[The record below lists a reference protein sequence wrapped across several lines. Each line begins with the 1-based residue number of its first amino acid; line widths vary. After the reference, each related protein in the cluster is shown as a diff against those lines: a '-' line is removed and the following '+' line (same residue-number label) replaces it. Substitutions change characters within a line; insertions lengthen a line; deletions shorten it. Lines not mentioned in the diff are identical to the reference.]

1 MLNANP
7 FFLFIYKETCFMIIQ
22 VYDLRPFFVYIKL
35 KEREKKKK
43 KFYIKRSSTISDFIS
58 VSEESENTKLASLSM
73 N

>member
-1 MLNANP
+1 
-7 FFLFIYKETCFMIIQ
+7 MIIQ

-43 KFYIKRSSTISDFIS
+43 FYIKRRSTISDFIS
-58 VSEESENTKLASLSM
+58 VSEESENTILASLSM

>member
-1 MLNANP
+1 
-7 FFLFIYKETCFMIIQ
+7 MIIQ

-58 VSEESENTKLASLSM
+58 VSEESENTILASLSM